1 MTLNSLLKKIQE
13 SEKAF
18 YTKGEIVNLIEKSIP
33 AKEQVIESNGIRI
46 DLERY
51 VISYN
56 GKQSTLPRKVTEL
69 IYYLVTNSGRIIRR
83 DELLNNVWGDDVVVG
98 DRTIDVHIRKIR
110 QVFNFDCIKT
120 VKGVGY
126 QWN

>member
-1 MTLNSLLKKIQE
+1 MTLNFLLKKIQD
-13 SEKAF
+13 SEKTF

-33 AKEQVIESNGIRI
+33 TKEKIVENNGLKI

-56 GKQSTLPRKVTEL
+56 GKQSTLPRRVTEL

-98 DRTIDVHIRKIR
+98 NRTIDVHIRKIR
-110 QVFNFDCIKT
+110 EALNFDCIKT